1 MKGRPIKS
9 GDGLRAEQR
18 SGGRGGASMKGRPL
32 RGGDVILTCQPGLNS
47 WVRPR

>member
-9 GDGLRAEQR
+9 GNGLRAEQR

-32 RGGDVILTCQPGLNS
+32 RDGDSSASGVVVGLS
-47 WVRPR
+47 RLPR